1 VAILETSVAG
11 GDRDRGLTERP
22 TPRLALA
29 PYELDAAL
37 ALERELGVS
46 HVLAQVLVRRGLGE
60 LTAARAFLDPTE
72 RFDPSDFADMD
83 AAVALVRAHLERGSR
98 IVVHGDYDVDGVCAT
113 AVLVRALRSLGADAG
128 WYLPSRSEDGYGL
141 AAATVERLAAR
152 GPIAVAPAPGLLLI
166 TVDCGITAV
175 AEVAHA
181 RNSGMD
187 VIVTDHHQPRPD
199 GQLPDAPIIHP
210 GVCGYPFAALCG
222 TAVAHK
228 LAEALGAVTVG
239 DDRELVAL
247 ATVAD
252 LVPLT
257 GENRR
262 LVREGLAQMANTERP
277 GLVALMAVSRTDPSG
292 LDASCLGFRLAPR
305 MNAAGRLR
313 RADAALELLLT
324 EDPERAKEIARELDQ
339 VNLDRRAVEE
349 QIRWEAERM
358 AAELGDR
365 PAYVLASRGWHGGVV
380 GIVASRIVER
390 FGRPAILIALDPDDP
405 MAPGHGSGR
414 SIPGFDLLAALE
426 AGAEELL
433 TYGGHRA
440 AAGLTIAADR
450 IDTFRDL
457 VEAHAAAVLTP
468 ELLTPTERV
477 DAVASGSELTLELAE
492 ELTELEPC
500 GMGNPAPN
508 LLVPGARF
516 SDLRTMSEGRHARFT
531 VSSGGARAAAVSFGC
546 DGKLGAGADGE
557 SVDASF
563 RLERN
568 AWQGKVEPRLVLRS
582 AASADAN
589 PIVHIDAIADWEY
602 VDAAI
607 AEMER
612 DIGQGDSGAGLTS
625 RERVRV
631 DRRGVGPLAVLRDAQ
646 AAAAAGDGAVLVVC
660 ADSQR
665 RLVGLTGRVGGFALI
680 GHHSLVD
687 EPYLLEEYAH
697 VVMLDPPVSEAQRA
711 LLQQGAGH
719 LYLAWGEAEIRF
731 TQQMHELE
739 YGLRASLVTLYRSL
753 RVSGRASGEEL
764 ERLLRGDGP
773 HPRPAR
779 LAGRLLR
786 VFTELELVSLDPEQ
800 LTLTLGDAQSTEL
813 ERSEA
818 FRAYHEFYEEGQR
831 FLRTAQARP

>member
-1 VAILETSVAG
+1 MAVLETPPPEIAAG
-11 GDRDRGLTERP
+11 TPPERAE
-22 TPRLALA
+22 RRFALA
-29 PYELDAAL
+29 AYELDAAL
-37 ALERELGVS
+37 TLERELGVS
-46 HVLAQVLVRRGLGE
+46 HVLAQVLVRRGLGD
-60 LTAARAFLDPTE
+60 LSDAAAFLNPTE
-72 RFDPSDFADMD
+72 RFDP
-83 AAVALVRAHLERGSR
+83 AAFRGIDTALALIRAHLARGSR

-113 AVLVRALRSLGADAG
+113 AVLVRALRSLGADAA
-128 WYLPSRSEDGYGL
+128 WYLPSRAEDGYGL
-141 AAATVERLAAR
+141 AAATVDRLAAR
-152 GPIAVAPAPGLLLI
+152 GPIASAPAPGLLLI

-175 AEVAHA
+175 EEVAHA
-181 RNSGMD
+181 RDMGMD

-228 LAEALGAVTVG
+228 LAEALGAATVAA
-239 DDRELVAL
+239 DLELVAL

-262 LVREGLAQMANTERP
+262 LVREGLAQMAGTARP

-292 LDASCLGFRLAPR
+292 LDATCLGFRLAPR

-324 EDPERAKEIARELDQ
+324 EDGDRAKEIARELDQ

-349 QIRWEAERM
+349 QIRWEAEKM
-358 AAELGDR
+358 AAEMGDR

-390 FGRPAILIALDPDDP
+390 FGRPAVLIALDPDDP

-414 SIPGFDLLAALE
+414 SIPGFDLLGALE
-426 AGAEELL
+426 AGAGELL

-440 AAGLTIAADR
+440 AAGLTIAPDR
-450 IDTFRDL
+450 IDAFREL
-457 VEAHAAAVLTP
+457 VEAHAAAALTP
-468 ELLTPTERV
+468 EMLTPSERV

-492 ELTELEPC
+492 ELTGLEPC

-508 LLVPGARF
+508 LFVPGARF
-516 SDLRTMSEGRHARFT
+516 SELRTMSEGRHARFT
-531 VSSGGARAAAVSFGC
+531 VTSGGARAAAVSFGC
-546 DGKLGAGADGE
+546 GGKLAAGSDGE

-568 AWQGKVEPRLVLRS
+568 AWQGKVEPRLILRS
-582 AASADAN
+582 AAHADPQ
-589 PIVHIDAIADWEY
+589 PIHHIDAIADWEY

-612 DIGQGDSGAGLTS
+612 AEDAVHHGEVTGSG
-625 RERVRV
+625 ERILV
-631 DRRGVGPLAVLRDAQ
+631 DRRGIGALAVLRDAL

-660 ADSQR
+660 ADSER
-665 RLVGLTGRVGGFALI
+665 RLAGLTGRIGGFALI
-680 GHHSLVD
+680 GHHSLAE
-687 EPYLLEEYAH
+687 EPYLVEEYEHIVA
-697 VVMLDPPVSEAQRA
+697 LDPPVSAAQSA
-711 LLQQGAGH
+711 LLAHGSGYAH
-719 LYLAWGEAEIRF
+719 LAWGEAEIRF
-731 TQQMHELE
+731 SEQMHELE
-739 YGLRASLVTLYRSL
+739 YGLRASLVTFYRSL
-753 RVSGRASGEEL
+753 RASGRASGEEL

-786 VFTELELVSLDPEQ
+786 VFTELELVSLDPEL
-800 LTLTLGDAQSTEL
+800 LTLTLAAAQPTEL
-813 ERSEA
+813 ERSDA

>member
-1 VAILETSVAG
+1 VAVLETPISPAEPSG
-11 GDRDRGLTERP
+11 PP
-22 TPRLALA
+22 TFTLAA
-29 PYELDAAL
+29 YELDAAL

-46 HVLAQVLVRRGLGE
+46 HVLAQVLVRRGLGDPE
-60 LTAARAFLDPTE
+60 DARAFLQPAE
-72 RFDPSDFADMD
+72 RFDPAQFTGMET
-83 AAVALVRAHLERGSR
+83 AVALIRAHLERGSR

-113 AVLVRALRSLGADAG
+113 AVLVRGLRSLGADVG

-152 GPIAVAPAPGLLLI
+152 GPIARAPEPGLLLI

-175 AEVAHA
+175 EEVAHA

-187 VIVTDHHQPRPD
+187 VIVTDHHQPRAD
-199 GQLPDAPIIHP
+199 GQLPDAPIVHP
-210 GVCGYPFAALCG
+210 AVCEYPYPALCG

-228 LAEALGAVTVG
+228 LAEALGAATVG
-239 DDRELVAL
+239 EDLELVAL

-262 LVREGLAQMANTERP
+262 LVREGLAAMAGTARP
-277 GLVALMAVSRTDPSG
+277 GLIALMAVSRTDPSG

-324 EDPERAKEIARELDQ
+324 DDADRAKEIARELDQ
-339 VNLDRRAVEE
+339 VNMDRRAVEE
-349 QIRWEAERM
+349 QIRWEAEKM
-358 AAELGDR
+358 AAEMGDR

-414 SIPGFDLLAALE
+414 SIPGFNLLAALD
-426 AGAEELL
+426 AGASELL

-440 AAGLTIAADR
+440 AAGLTIAPDR
-450 IDTFRDL
+450 IDAFREL

-468 ELLTPTERV
+468 DLLVPTERV

-492 ELTELEPC
+492 ELTQLEPC

-516 SDLRTMSEGRHARFT
+516 GDLRTMSEGKHARFT
-531 VSSGGARAAAVSFGC
+531 VLSGGARAAAVSFGC
-546 DGKLGAGADGE
+546 EGKLPAGGDGA
-557 SVDASF
+557 VVNASF

-568 AWQGKVEPRLVLRS
+568 AWQGKVEPRLVLRK
-582 AASADAN
+582 ASGIDAP
-589 PIVHIDAIADWEY
+589 PIIQIDAIAPYEY
-602 VDAAI
+602 LDAALV
-607 AEMER
+607 ETER
-612 DIGQGDSGAGLTS
+612 DPEELSAGEGIGTGRRTAI
-625 RERVRV
+625 
-631 DRRGVGPLAVLRDAQ
+631 DRRGTGALAVLADALS
-646 AAAAAGDGAVLVVC
+646 AATTTQSSVLLVC
-660 ADSQR
+660 ACSDR
-665 RLVGLTGRVGGFALI
+665 RLAGLSGRTGGFGLI
-680 GHHSLVD
+680 GYHSLLD
-687 EPYLLEEYAH
+687 EPYLVEEYEH
-697 VVMLDPPVSEAQRA
+697 VVVLDPPASAAQAA
-711 LLQQGAGH
+711 LVRQGSGYV
-719 LYLAWGEAEIRF
+719 YLAWGQAEIRF
-731 TQQMHELE
+731 TEQMHELE
-739 YGLRASLVTLYRSL
+739 YGLRASLVALYKSL
-753 RVSGRASGEEL
+753 RVTGRASGEEL
-764 ERLLRGDGP
+764 ERLLRGDEP

-786 VFTELELVSLDPEQ
+786 VFMELELVSLDPERQ
-800 LTLTLGDAQSTEL
+800 ALTLVAAQPTEL
-813 ERSEA
+813 DRSDA

-831 FLRTAQARP
+831 FLRTAQANP